1 MLRYLQ
7 FHNLSTTVGFVAGVV
22 ASVAIAWLLPNSTVT
37 VHDGLECF
45 PKPNGSNS
53 AGFVCNFFD
62 QRGPNDELSDQV
74 GGLLMLVSAFFF
86 MLLGGISSSIRS
98 NIDRASTLSE
108 EEVDA
113 VVAQENKRN
122 RWKVAFFLVGS
133 VALLLAGTHFASN

>member
-1 MLRYLQ
+1 
-7 FHNLSTTVGFVAGVV
+7 
-22 ASVAIAWLLPNSTVT
+22 
-37 VHDGLECF
+37 
-45 PKPNGSNS
+45 
-53 AGFVCNFFD
+53 
-62 QRGPNDELSDQV
+62 
-74 GGLLMLVSAFFF
+74 MLVSAFFF